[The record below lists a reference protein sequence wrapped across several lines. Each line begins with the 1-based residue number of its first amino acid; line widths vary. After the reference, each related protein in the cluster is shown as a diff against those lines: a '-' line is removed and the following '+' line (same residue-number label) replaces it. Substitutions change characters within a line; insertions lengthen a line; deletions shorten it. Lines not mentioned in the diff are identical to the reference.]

1 MDRKKPTDRQIDI
14 HTETD
19 RQSLTDRD
27 RQTATDRQTDRQTDR
42 HADNFQEGCRFLIH

>member
-27 RQTATDRQTDRQTDR
+27 RQTDSHRQTDRQTDMQTTSKR
-42 HADNFQEGCRFLIH
+42 VAAF